1 MKTLFRAAALCLPL
15 LAGAAHAENI
25 LAYEQPKNFPEEF
38 NLLIEIPAGTG
49 VKYETNNET
58 GNIIVDRFMAMP
70 VAYPANYGSITRTK
84 NVDGDPLDALVI
96 TRMPIQA
103 GAIIRVRPIGLM
115 KMIDGG
121 DQDDKIIAVP
131 VSKVDP
137 TYADIKSL
145 DDLPKMDRERL
156 LAFFRV
162 YKQLPEGS
170 KVVEMKGFDSIDA
183 AKAIAKTAGEAYG
196 K

>member
-1 MKTLFRAAALCLPL
+1 MKRLLLAAAATVL
-15 LAGAAHAENI
+15 LSGAALAENI
-25 LAYEQPKNFPEEF
+25 LAYEQPKNFPDEF

-49 VKYETNNET
+49 VKYETNNDT
-58 GNIIVDRFMAMP
+58 GDIIVDRFMAMP
-70 VAYPANYGSITRTK
+70 VNYPANYGSITRTK

-103 GAIIRVRPIGLM
+103 GAIIKVRPIGLM
-115 KMIDGG
+115 KMVDGG

-131 VSKVDP
+131 VTKVDP
-137 TYADIKSL
+137 TYADIKTL

-170 KVVEMKGFDSIDA
+170 KVVEMKGFDSIEA
-183 AKAIAKTAGEAYG
+183 AKDIAKKAGDAYG